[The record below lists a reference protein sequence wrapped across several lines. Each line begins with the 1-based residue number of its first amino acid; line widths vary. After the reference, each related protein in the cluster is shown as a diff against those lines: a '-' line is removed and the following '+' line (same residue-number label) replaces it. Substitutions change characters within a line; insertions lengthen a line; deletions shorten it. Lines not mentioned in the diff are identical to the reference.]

1 MFLSTFPSCVC
12 DSPPRHSRPL
22 QLVHFDEHVQLM
34 WLERAKQWVLV
45 GFLLCPAELQR
56 PQALLLLRAV
66 LADTW
71 FLPIFRE
78 QYLEIHTPYV
88 FGDAKKKTER
98 LFFCL

>member
-1 MFLSTFPSCVC
+1 
-12 DSPPRHSRPL
+12 
-22 QLVHFDEHVQLM
+22 M
-34 WLERAKQWVLV
+34 WLDRAKQWVLV

-88 FGDAKKKTER
+88 FGDAKKEYR
-98 LFFCL
+98 AFIFCLCENVCIFVEKCSYRMHFSGARLHLFQSLVSRG